1 VEALY
6 APGRPKSI
14 SIKNYELRHTCA
26 TLLLKAKGNLKVVT
40 ERVGHA
46 SVSLTFDVYSHV
58 LPDMQQ
64 TVNEKLETLLFRKTG
79 TQNRRTK

>member
-1 VEALY
+1 
-6 APGRPKSI
+6 
-14 SIKNYELRHTCA
+14 
-26 TLLLKAKGNLKVVT
+26 LKAKGNLKVVT

>member
-1 VEALY
+1 
-6 APGRPKSI
+6 
-14 SIKNYELRHTCA
+14 
-26 TLLLKAKGNLKVVT
+26 LKAKGNLKVVT

-79 TQNRRTK
+79 TQMAHKMKGGQSTACKWLILIAPAGIRTPNDGP

>member
-1 VEALY
+1 
-6 APGRPKSI
+6 
-14 SIKNYELRHTCA
+14 
-26 TLLLKAKGNLKVVT
+26 LKAKGNLKVVT

-64 TVNEKLETLLFRKTG
+64 TANEKLETLLFRKTG

>member
-1 VEALY
+1 
-6 APGRPKSI
+6 
-14 SIKNYELRHTCA
+14 
-26 TLLLKAKGNLKVVT
+26 LKAKGNLKVVT

-64 TVNEKLETLLFRKTG
+64 TVNESLKLYSSGKPAHKW
-79 TQNRRTK
+79 RTK